1 MKTFKMKTNLKMILW
16 FIAAE
21 GCGIP
26 NRPGKIVGGWESG
39 VNVSQLVIKLLPS
52 DKFTF
57 DLQQEFPWQVAIF
70 IDDLYFCGGSL
81 ISDEYVLTAAH
92 CAEE

>member
-1 MKTFKMKTNLKMILW
+1 M
-16 FIAAE
+16 
-21 GCGIP
+21 
-26 NRPGKIVGGWESG
+26 
-39 VNVSQLVIKLLPS
+39 IKLLPS
-52 DKFTF
+52 DKFTLN
-57 DLQQEFPWQVAIF
+57 LQQEFPWQVAIF